1 MPPRFWLHVVLH
13 AIEVNAEQ
21 VILVS
26 IDFNGETHFDM
37 QVLWITS
44 ILLERIMLV
53 IQGSTV
59 FHSLFQDRESKH

>member
-1 MPPRFWLHVVLH
+1 M
-13 AIEVNAEQ
+13 EVNAEQ
-21 VILVS
+21 IILVS
-26 IDFNGETHFDM
+26 INFYGETRFDM

-59 FHSLFQDRESKH
+59 LWNYQNILGCFL